1 MSAAHGF
8 FMLLTVGSVLL
19 LTAAAK
25 LTRPGSRSEKWVVRL
40 IVSALFLALS
50 GEMGG
55 PGLNGANLLWTAG
68 LGLPG
73 YALTAALKLL

>member
-19 LTAAAK
+19 LTAAAR
-25 LTRPGSRSEKWVVRL
+25 LTRPGSRGEKAVERL
-40 IVSALFLALS
+40 TAAVLFLALS